1 MSDLDTDKDGAI
13 NIHEFRIL
21 RDTQDIDVLEE
32 FVNLDENEDGL
43 ITPNE
48 IDDKYTK
55 WRFSSCSL
63 IQFDLPILLAIFLYL
78 LYLCTQFGQDVNNNT
93 S

>member
-55 WRFSSCSL
+55 
-63 IQFDLPILLAIFLYL
+63 
-78 LYLCTQFGQDVNNNT
+78 
-93 S
+93 